1 VVALLV
7 FDVLGTMVDE
17 AGGLRRGIRTL
28 APDVG
33 PARVEELVARW
44 QGYVAAQQRDMLE
57 GRRPYA
63 ASTVLDLEAAALVA
77 AEVGRQGRDA
87 VRALAAAS
95 QRLDPWPD
103 SVGGL
108 ARLAAAYPVAGLSN
122 ASRAA
127 LAAISD
133 HAGLRWR
140 HTLSGEDAETYKPH
154 PDVYRLAVAAA
165 ACPPGEVLMVAAHAW
180 DLRGAQAVG
189 MRTAYVARPV
199 GDPPHAD
206 DTFDFHA
213 EGLHDLADQ
222 LEVG

>member
-1 VVALLV
+1 MA

-17 AGGLRRGIRTL
+17 PGGLRRGIRTL

-33 PARVEELVARW
+33 PARAEALVARW
-44 QGYVAAQQRDMLE
+44 LAYVAAEQRDMLE

-63 ASTVLDLEAAALVA
+63 ASTVLDLEAAGLVA
-77 AEVGRQGRDA
+77 AEAGMQGQEA
-87 VRALAAAS
+87 VRDLAAAAL
-95 QRLDPWPD
+95 RLDPWPD
-103 SVGGL
+103 SVSGL

-122 ASRAA
+122 ANRAA
-127 LAAISD
+127 LTEISE
-133 HAGLRWR
+133 HAGLRWQ
-140 HTLSGEDAETYKPH
+140 HTLSAEDAATYKPH
-154 PDVYRLAVAAA
+154 PEVYRLAVAAA

-222 LEVG
+222 LGVR